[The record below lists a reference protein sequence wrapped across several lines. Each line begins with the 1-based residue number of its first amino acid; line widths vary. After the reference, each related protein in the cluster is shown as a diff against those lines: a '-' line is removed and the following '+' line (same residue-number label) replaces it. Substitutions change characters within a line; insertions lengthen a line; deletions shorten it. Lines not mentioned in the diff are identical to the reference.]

1 MEDLVKLFLPEGL
14 LDFFELVKVESKS
27 DYIIYL
33 DEKNLPPQ
41 SDCVSKGFYSSIKV
55 QDFPIRGRA
64 VYLVLRKRKWLNKS
78 GQLVNNSWELAAKGT
93 RMTKELAA
101 FLKAAY

>member
-1 MEDLVKLFLPEGL
+1 MKLFLPEGL
-14 LDFFELVKVESKS
+14 LDYFELVKVESNS
-27 DYIIYL
+27 NYVIYL

-41 SDCVSKGFYSSIKV
+41 RKCVSKGFYSSVKI

-64 VYLVLRKRKWLNKS
+64 VYLVLRKRKWINET
-78 GQLVNNSWELAAKGT
+78 GQLVNNNWELAAKGT

-101 FLKAAY
+101 FLKEAY